1 MASLKVVTHLL
12 LKQCYKNLL
21 YVVKASHNKYDVKLA
36 DTLKKKSYCEIK
48 LFQFEDA
55 SNTLQKVKFILENN
69 LDPADS
75 QLHDLEELME
85 TVYNNELEKCSSVT
99 AYISKAMTSRGFR
112 NTFNSD
118 LLCKCGYEVENDK
131 EINLSSVLPAAPLLK
146 TKISG
151 HKVSYA

>member
-1 MASLKVVTHLL
+1 M
-12 LKQCYKNLL
+12 
-21 YVVKASHNKYDVKLA
+21 A
-36 DTLKKKSYCEIK
+36 DTLKKKAYCEIK

-55 SNTLQKVKFILENN
+55 SKTLKKIEFILENN

-75 QLHDLEELME
+75 QLRELEELME
-85 TVYNNELEKCSSVT
+85 TVYNNQVETVSSFS

-112 NTFNSD
+112 NPLNSD
-118 LLCKCGYEVENDK
+118 LLCKCGYEVENDE